1 MIIYQPVDRS
11 CQAPIK
17 NIDKLIDLDKIWISL
32 VFLMGAFTFLNI
44 FLERKPPVK
53 GGLVNCNE
61 KENFFIFVV
70 VYTCFERS
78 YCSNSSC

>member
-44 FLERKPPVK
+44 FFRKEATRQGWLGK
-53 GGLVNCNE
+53 LQ
-61 KENFFIFVV
+61 
-70 VYTCFERS
+70 
-78 YCSNSSC
+78 

>member
-32 VFLMGAFTFLNI
+32 VFLMGAFTFKKY
-44 FLERKPPVK
+44 FY
-53 GGLVNCNE
+53 G
-61 KENFFIFVV
+61 KEATRQGWLGKIQ
-70 VYTCFERS
+70 
-78 YCSNSSC
+78 